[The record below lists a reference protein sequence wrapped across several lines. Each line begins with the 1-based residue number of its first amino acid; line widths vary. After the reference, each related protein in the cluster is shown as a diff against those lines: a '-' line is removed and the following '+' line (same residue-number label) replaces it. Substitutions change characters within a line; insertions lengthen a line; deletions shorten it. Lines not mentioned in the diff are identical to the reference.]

1 MGGRIV
7 VTLLQRA
14 LQRGPWVDCP
24 WDESTCIHAAE
35 GGYLEVLQWAREH
48 GCAWQEDVC
57 TFADVGGHLEVLKWA
72 AEHGCRWS
80 APRCAR
86 MAHRNGHLEVAQWA
100 SAQYPL

>member
-1 MGGRIV
+1 MSR
-7 VTLLQRA
+7 
-14 LQRGPWVDCP
+14 
-24 WDESTCIHAAE
+24 SCINAAE

-48 GCAWQEDVC
+48 GCAWHEDVC
-57 TFADVGGHLEVLKWA
+57 TFAAVGGHLQVQKWA